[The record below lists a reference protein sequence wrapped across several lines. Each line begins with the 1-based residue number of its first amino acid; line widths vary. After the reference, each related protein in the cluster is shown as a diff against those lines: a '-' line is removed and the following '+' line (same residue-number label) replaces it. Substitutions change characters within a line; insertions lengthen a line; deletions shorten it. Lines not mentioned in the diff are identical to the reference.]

1 MIIKMQIEIDTNDEG
16 DLESIDELLYLIGK
30 IKSKDEDEA

>member
-1 MIIKMQIEIDTNDEG
+1 MIIKIEVEIDTNDEG

-30 IKSKDEDEA
+30 IKSKDEE